1 MNKPAPKTD
10 VINELLEECLMHLPG
25 TPSMIISLYQQYQ
38 KRGFLTKKQLQ
49 GLHAKASG
57 IPAINP
63 GKLATLEA
71 IIKKMPN
78 RFKSE
83 LPEPEPVFKKDDIA
97 GGLIEAILAKYPLHK
112 RVLYLKS
119 KYDNNE
125 ALTAAEVT
133 ELHRFHKLL
142 K

>member
-10 VINELLEECLMHLPG
+10 IINELLEECLLHLPG

-57 IPAINP
+57 VPAINP

-78 RFKSE
+78 RFKTEIPKPSPLFE
-83 LPEPEPVFKKDDIA
+83 KDEAA
-97 GGLIEAILAKYPLHK
+97 GVLIESILAKYPEHK

-119 KYDNNE
+119 RYDNHE
-125 ALTAAEVT
+125 ILTSAEMT
-133 ELHRFHKLL
+133 ELNRFHKLL

>member
-1 MNKPAPKTD
+1 MNKPAPKAD
-10 VINELLEECLMHLPG
+10 IINELLEECLLHLPG

-57 IPAINP
+57 VPAINP

-83 LPEPEPVFKKDDIA
+83 IPKPSPLFEKDEAA
-97 GGLIEAILAKYPLHK
+97 GVLIESILAKYPEHK

-119 KYDNNE
+119 RYDNDE
-125 ALTAAEVT
+125 ILTSAEMT
-133 ELHRFHKLL
+133 ELNRFHKLL

>member
-10 VINELLEECLMHLPG
+10 IINELLEECLLHLPG

-57 IPAINP
+57 VPAINP

-83 LPEPEPVFKKDDIA
+83 IPKPSPLFEKDEAA
-97 GGLIEAILAKYPLHK
+97 GVLIESILAKYPGHK

-119 KYDNNE
+119 RYDNDE
-125 ALTAAEVT
+125 ILTSAEMT
-133 ELHRFHKLL
+133 ELNRFHKLL

>member
-10 VINELLEECLMHLPG
+10 IINELLEECLLHLPG

-57 IPAINP
+57 VPAINP

-83 LPEPEPVFKKDDIA
+83 IPKPSPLFEKDEAA
-97 GGLIEAILAKYPLHK
+97 GVLIDSILAKYPEHK

-119 KYDNNE
+119 RYDNHE
-125 ALTAAEVT
+125 ILTSAEMT
-133 ELHRFHKLL
+133 ELNRFHKLL

>member
-10 VINELLEECLMHLPG
+10 IINELLEECLLHLPG

-57 IPAINP
+57 VPAINP

-83 LPEPEPVFKKDDIA
+83 IPKPSPLFEKDEAA
-97 GGLIEAILAKYPLHK
+97 GVLIESILAKYPEHK

-119 KYDNNE
+119 RYDHDE
-125 ALTAAEVT
+125 ILTPAEVT
-133 ELHRFHKLL
+133 ELNRFHKLL

>member
-10 VINELLEECLMHLPG
+10 IINELLEECLLHLPG

-57 IPAINP
+57 VPAINP

-83 LPEPEPVFKKDDIA
+83 IPKPSPLFEKDEAA
-97 GGLIEAILAKYPLHK
+97 GVLIESILAKYPEHK

-119 KYDNNE
+119 RYDNDE
-125 ALTAAEVT
+125 ILTSAEMT
-133 ELHRFHKLL
+133 ELNRFHKLL

>member
-10 VINELLEECLMHLPG
+10 IINELLEECLLHLPG

-57 IPAINP
+57 VPAINP

-71 IIKKMPN
+71 IIRKMPN

-83 LPEPEPVFKKDDIA
+83 IPKPSPMFKKDEAA
-97 GGLIEAILAKYPLHK
+97 GALIESILAKYPGHK

-119 KYDNNE
+119 RYDNDE
-125 ALTAAEVT
+125 LLTPAEVT
-133 ELHRFHKLL
+133 ELNRFHKLL

>member
-10 VINELLEECLMHLPG
+10 IINELLEECLLHLPG

-57 IPAINP
+57 VPAINP

-78 RFKSE
+78 RFKTEIPKPSPLFE
-83 LPEPEPVFKKDDIA
+83 KDEAA
-97 GGLIEAILAKYPLHK
+97 GVLIESILAKYPGHK

-119 KYDNNE
+119 RYDHDE
-125 ALTAAEVT
+125 ILTPAEVT
-133 ELHRFHKLL
+133 DLNRVHKHL